1 MTGDHSPS
9 HLATNQQKKAVRAL
23 YIRHIP
29 DAVAERLEQLAQRAG
44 VPLST
49 FALRELT
56 EAAKRADHASLLSSL
71 APQPIQ
77 RSTILKTLDACR
89 GER

>member
-1 MTGDHSPS
+1 MRTLFIH
-9 HLATNQQKKAVRAL
+9 HM
-23 YIRHIP
+23 P

-56 EAAKRADHASLLSSL
+56 EAAKRSDHASLLSSL
-71 APQPIQ
+71 VPQTIQ
-77 RSTILKTLDACR
+77 RSTILEALDACR